1 MWTNNI
7 NTLVDQYNQKQYHA
21 AADGGGEEDSTT
33 IAGNYSHVKL
43 IILTGS
49 KNIQGGDD
57 VGSACAV
64 GEETLLPGAS

>member
-1 MWTNNI
+1 M
-7 NTLVDQYNQKQYHA
+7 LLLM
-21 AADGGGEEDSTT
+21 GGGQEGSTT

-57 VGSACAV
+57 VGSAYAV